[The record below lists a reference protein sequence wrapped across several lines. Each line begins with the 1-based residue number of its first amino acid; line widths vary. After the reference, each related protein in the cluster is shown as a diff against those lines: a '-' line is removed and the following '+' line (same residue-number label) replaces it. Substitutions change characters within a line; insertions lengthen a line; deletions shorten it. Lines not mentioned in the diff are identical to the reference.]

1 MLIGGVLA
9 MGYQMAHHQE
19 TEDEQIVE
27 QVSMMATPDSVKSE
41 MALQLERE
49 ALLERVRAMYTLVK
63 HECIYL
69 GGSVDNDMLDKSFC
83 SKSWNKLLMAVRS
96 KEHNTGTL
104 FFEVNKWTM
113 TYDSDL
119 VSFDEFEV
127 QDLNMDANEMT
138 ATVNFTVYASDTY
151 TPARIELVYED
162 GNWNDLPYLIR
173 LPRMSRVSSL
183 VIVRVAALVAF
194 FTTRPVPDVF
204 DFVCLPVTL
213 LLT

>member
-27 QVSMMATPDSVKSE
+27 QASIMSTPDSVKSE

-49 ALLERVRAMYTLVK
+49 ALLERVKAMYTLVK

-162 GNWNDLPYLIR
+162 GNWKIDNFYHLKYGLNLRSQMWDYLGNDLIYLI
-173 LPRMSRVSSL
+173 
-183 VIVRVAALVAF
+183 
-194 FTTRPVPDVF
+194 
-204 DFVCLPVTL
+204 
-213 LLT
+213 

>member
-1 MLIGGVLA
+1 MKRLVCISGVIGMLIGGVLA

-19 TEDEQIVE
+19 TEDEPIVE
-27 QVSMMATPDSVKSE
+27 QASIMSTPDSVKSE
-41 MALQLERE
+41 VALQLERE

-162 GNWNDLPYLIR
+162 GNWKIDNFYHLKYGLNLRSQMWDYLGNDLIYLI
-173 LPRMSRVSSL
+173 
-183 VIVRVAALVAF
+183 
-194 FTTRPVPDVF
+194 
-204 DFVCLPVTL
+204 
-213 LLT
+213 

>member
-27 QVSMMATPDSVKSE
+27 QASIMSTPDSVKSE

-127 QDLNMDANEMT
+127 QDLNNDANEMT

-162 GNWNDLPYLIR
+162 GNWKIDNFYHLKYGLNLRSQMWDYLGNDLIYLI
-173 LPRMSRVSSL
+173 
-183 VIVRVAALVAF
+183 
-194 FTTRPVPDVF
+194 
-204 DFVCLPVTL
+204 
-213 LLT
+213 

>member
-27 QVSMMATPDSVKSE
+27 QASIMSTPDSVKSE

-162 GNWNDLPYLIR
+162 GNWKVDNFYHLKYGLNMRSQMWDYLGNDLIYLI
-173 LPRMSRVSSL
+173 
-183 VIVRVAALVAF
+183 
-194 FTTRPVPDVF
+194 
-204 DFVCLPVTL
+204 
-213 LLT
+213 

>member
-1 MLIGGVLA
+1 MKRLVCISGVIGMLIGGVLA

-27 QVSMMATPDSVKSE
+27 QASIMSTPDSVKSE

-162 GNWNDLPYLIR
+162 GNWKIDNFYHLKYGLNLRSQMWDYLGNDLICLI
-173 LPRMSRVSSL
+173 
-183 VIVRVAALVAF
+183 
-194 FTTRPVPDVF
+194 
-204 DFVCLPVTL
+204 
-213 LLT
+213 

>member
-27 QVSMMATPDSVKSE
+27 QASIMSTPDSVKSE

-49 ALLERVRAMYTLVK
+49 ALLERVKAMYTLVK

-162 GNWNDLPYLIR
+162 GNWKVDNFYHLKYGLNMRSQMWDYLGNDLIYLI
-173 LPRMSRVSSL
+173 
-183 VIVRVAALVAF
+183 
-194 FTTRPVPDVF
+194 
-204 DFVCLPVTL
+204 
-213 LLT
+213 

>member
-1 MLIGGVLA
+1 MKRLVCISGVIGMLIGGVLA

-27 QVSMMATPDSVKSE
+27 QASMMSTPDSVKSE

-49 ALLERVRAMYTLVK
+49 ALLERVRAIYTLVK

-162 GNWNDLPYLIR
+162 GNWKIDNFYHLKYGLNLRSQMWDYLGNDLICLI
-173 LPRMSRVSSL
+173 
-183 VIVRVAALVAF
+183 
-194 FTTRPVPDVF
+194 
-204 DFVCLPVTL
+204 
-213 LLT
+213 

>member
-19 TEDEQIVE
+19 TEDEPIVE

-162 GNWNDLPYLIR
+162 GTWKIDNFFHLKYGLNLRSQMWDYLGNDLICLI
-173 LPRMSRVSSL
+173 
-183 VIVRVAALVAF
+183 
-194 FTTRPVPDVF
+194 
-204 DFVCLPVTL
+204 
-213 LLT
+213 

>member
-27 QVSMMATPDSVKSE
+27 QASIMSTPDSVKSE

-49 ALLERVRAMYTLVK
+49 ALLERVRAIYTLVK

-127 QDLNMDANEMT
+127 QDLNNDANEMT

-162 GNWNDLPYLIR
+162 GNWKIDNFYHLKYGLNLRSQMWDYLGNDLIYLI
-173 LPRMSRVSSL
+173 
-183 VIVRVAALVAF
+183 
-194 FTTRPVPDVF
+194 
-204 DFVCLPVTL
+204 
-213 LLT
+213 

>member
-27 QVSMMATPDSVKSE
+27 QVSMMATPDSVTSE

-83 SKSWNKLLMAVRS
+83 SKSWNNLLMAVRS

-162 GNWNDLPYLIR
+162 GNWKIDNFYHLKYGLNLRSQMWDYLGNDLICLI
-173 LPRMSRVSSL
+173 
-183 VIVRVAALVAF
+183 
-194 FTTRPVPDVF
+194 
-204 DFVCLPVTL
+204 
-213 LLT
+213 

>member
-1 MLIGGVLA
+1 MKRLVCISGVIGMLIGGVLA

-19 TEDEQIVE
+19 TEDEPIVE
-27 QVSMMATPDSVKSE
+27 QASIMSTPDSVKSE
-41 MALQLERE
+41 MALRLERE

-162 GNWNDLPYLIR
+162 GNWKIDNFYHLKYGLNLRSQMWDYLGNDLICLI
-173 LPRMSRVSSL
+173 
-183 VIVRVAALVAF
+183 
-194 FTTRPVPDVF
+194 
-204 DFVCLPVTL
+204 
-213 LLT
+213 

>member
-27 QVSMMATPDSVKSE
+27 QVSMMATPDSVTSE

-162 GNWNDLPYLIR
+162 GTWKIDNFYHLKYGLNLRSQMWDYLGNDLICLI
-173 LPRMSRVSSL
+173 
-183 VIVRVAALVAF
+183 
-194 FTTRPVPDVF
+194 
-204 DFVCLPVTL
+204 
-213 LLT
+213 

>member
-19 TEDEQIVE
+19 TEDEQIVDE
-27 QVSMMATPDSVKSE
+27 VSMMATPDSVKSE

-113 TYDSDL
+113 AYDSDL

-127 QDLNMDANEMT
+127 QDLNMDTDEMT
-138 ATVNFTVYASDTY
+138 AVVNFTVYTPDTY

-162 GNWNDLPYLIR
+162 GNWKIDNFYHLKYGLNLRSQMWDYLGNDLICLI
-173 LPRMSRVSSL
+173 
-183 VIVRVAALVAF
+183 
-194 FTTRPVPDVF
+194 
-204 DFVCLPVTL
+204 
-213 LLT
+213 

>member
-27 QVSMMATPDSVKSE
+27 QASIMSTPDSVKSE
-41 MALQLERE
+41 MALQLKRE

-162 GNWNDLPYLIR
+162 GNWKIDNFYHLKYGLNLRSQMWDYLGNDLIYLI
-173 LPRMSRVSSL
+173 
-183 VIVRVAALVAF
+183 
-194 FTTRPVPDVF
+194 
-204 DFVCLPVTL
+204 
-213 LLT
+213 

>member
-1 MLIGGVLA
+1 

-19 TEDEQIVE
+19 TEDEPIVE
-27 QVSMMATPDSVKSE
+27 QVSMMATPDSLTSE

-162 GNWNDLPYLIR
+162 GNWKIDNFYHLKYGLNLRSKMWDYLGNDLICLI
-173 LPRMSRVSSL
+173 
-183 VIVRVAALVAF
+183 
-194 FTTRPVPDVF
+194 
-204 DFVCLPVTL
+204 
-213 LLT
+213 

>member
-162 GNWNDLPYLIR
+162 GNWKIDNFYHLKYGLNLRSKMWDYLGNDLICLI
-173 LPRMSRVSSL
+173 
-183 VIVRVAALVAF
+183 
-194 FTTRPVPDVF
+194 
-204 DFVCLPVTL
+204 
-213 LLT
+213 

>member
-41 MALQLERE
+41 MAIQLERE

-162 GNWNDLPYLIR
+162 GNWKIDNFYHLKYGLNLRSQMWDYLGNDLICLI
-173 LPRMSRVSSL
+173 
-183 VIVRVAALVAF
+183 
-194 FTTRPVPDVF
+194 
-204 DFVCLPVTL
+204 
-213 LLT
+213 

>member
-1 MLIGGVLA
+1 MKRLVCISGVIGMLIGGVLA

-162 GNWNDLPYLIR
+162 GNWKIDNFYHLKYGLNLRSKMWDYLGNDLICLI
-173 LPRMSRVSSL
+173 
-183 VIVRVAALVAF
+183 
-194 FTTRPVPDVF
+194 
-204 DFVCLPVTL
+204 
-213 LLT
+213 

>member
-27 QVSMMATPDSVKSE
+27 QASMMATPDSVKSE
-41 MALQLERE
+41 MVLQLERE

-162 GNWNDLPYLIR
+162 GNWKIDNFYHLKYGLNLRSQMWDYLGNDLICLI
-173 LPRMSRVSSL
+173 
-183 VIVRVAALVAF
+183 
-194 FTTRPVPDVF
+194 
-204 DFVCLPVTL
+204 
-213 LLT
+213 

>member
-19 TEDEQIVE
+19 TEDKQIVE
-27 QVSMMATPDSVKSE
+27 QASIMSTPDSVKSE

-162 GNWNDLPYLIR
+162 GNWKIDNFYHLKYGLNLRSQMWDYLGNDLICLI
-173 LPRMSRVSSL
+173 
-183 VIVRVAALVAF
+183 
-194 FTTRPVPDVF
+194 
-204 DFVCLPVTL
+204 
-213 LLT
+213 

>member
-19 TEDEQIVE
+19 AEDEPIVE

-162 GNWNDLPYLIR
+162 GNWKIDNFYHLKYGLNLRSQMWDYLGNDLICLI
-173 LPRMSRVSSL
+173 
-183 VIVRVAALVAF
+183 
-194 FTTRPVPDVF
+194 
-204 DFVCLPVTL
+204 
-213 LLT
+213 

>member
-27 QVSMMATPDSVKSE
+27 QASIMSTPDSVKSE

-162 GNWNDLPYLIR
+162 GNWKIDNFYHLKYGLNLRSQMWDYLGNDLIWLI
-173 LPRMSRVSSL
+173 
-183 VIVRVAALVAF
+183 
-194 FTTRPVPDVF
+194 
-204 DFVCLPVTL
+204 
-213 LLT
+213 

>member
-1 MLIGGVLA
+1 MKRLVCISVVIGMLIGGVLA

-127 QDLNMDANEMT
+127 QDLNMDTDEMT
-138 ATVNFTVYASDTY
+138 AVVNFTVYTPDTY

-162 GNWNDLPYLIR
+162 GNWKIDNFYHLKYGLNLRSQMWDYLGNDLICLI
-173 LPRMSRVSSL
+173 
-183 VIVRVAALVAF
+183 
-194 FTTRPVPDVF
+194 
-204 DFVCLPVTL
+204 
-213 LLT
+213 

>member
-1 MLIGGVLA
+1 MKRLVCISGVIGMLIGGVLA

-162 GNWNDLPYLIR
+162 GNWKIDNFYHLKYGLNLRSQMWDYLGNDLIYLI
-173 LPRMSRVSSL
+173 
-183 VIVRVAALVAF
+183 
-194 FTTRPVPDVF
+194 
-204 DFVCLPVTL
+204 
-213 LLT
+213 

>member
-27 QVSMMATPDSVKSE
+27 QASIMSTPDSVKSE
-41 MALQLERE
+41 VALQLERE

-162 GNWNDLPYLIR
+162 GNWKIDNFYHLKYGLNLRSQMWDYLGNDLICLI
-173 LPRMSRVSSL
+173 
-183 VIVRVAALVAF
+183 
-194 FTTRPVPDVF
+194 
-204 DFVCLPVTL
+204 
-213 LLT
+213 

>member
-49 ALLERVRAMYTLVK
+49 ALLDRVRAMYTLVK

-162 GNWNDLPYLIR
+162 GNWKIDNFYHLKYGLNLRSQMWDYLGNDLICLI
-173 LPRMSRVSSL
+173 
-183 VIVRVAALVAF
+183 
-194 FTTRPVPDVF
+194 
-204 DFVCLPVTL
+204 
-213 LLT
+213 

>member
-1 MLIGGVLA
+1 MKRLVCISGVIGMLIGGVLA

-19 TEDEQIVE
+19 TEDEPIVE

-162 GNWNDLPYLIR
+162 GNWKIDNFYHLKYGLNLRSQMWDYLGNDLICLI
-173 LPRMSRVSSL
+173 
-183 VIVRVAALVAF
+183 
-194 FTTRPVPDVF
+194 
-204 DFVCLPVTL
+204 
-213 LLT
+213 

>member
-1 MLIGGVLA
+1 MKRLVCISVVIGMLIGGVLA

-19 TEDEQIVE
+19 TEDEPIVE
-27 QVSMMATPDSVKSE
+27 QVSMMATPDSVTSE

-162 GNWNDLPYLIR
+162 GNWKIDNFYHLKYGLNLRSQMWDYLGNDLICLI
-173 LPRMSRVSSL
+173 
-183 VIVRVAALVAF
+183 
-194 FTTRPVPDVF
+194 
-204 DFVCLPVTL
+204 
-213 LLT
+213 

>member
-1 MLIGGVLA
+1 MKRLVCISVVIGMLIGGVLA

-27 QVSMMATPDSVKSE
+27 QVSMMATPDSVTSE
-41 MALQLERE
+41 MALKLERE

-162 GNWNDLPYLIR
+162 GNWKIDNFYHLKYGLNLRSQMWDYLGNDLICF
-173 LPRMSRVSSL
+173 
-183 VIVRVAALVAF
+183 I
-194 FTTRPVPDVF
+194 
-204 DFVCLPVTL
+204 
-213 LLT
+213 

>member
-1 MLIGGVLA
+1 LKRLVCISVVIGMLIGGVLA

-27 QVSMMATPDSVKSE
+27 QVSMMATPDSVTSE

-162 GNWNDLPYLIR
+162 GNWKIDNFYHLKYGLNLRSQMWDYLGNDLICLI
-173 LPRMSRVSSL
+173 
-183 VIVRVAALVAF
+183 
-194 FTTRPVPDVF
+194 
-204 DFVCLPVTL
+204 
-213 LLT
+213 

>member
-1 MLIGGVLA
+1 MKRLVCISGVIGMLIGGVLA

-19 TEDEQIVE
+19 TEDEPIVE
-27 QVSMMATPDSVKSE
+27 QASMMATPDSVKSE

-162 GNWNDLPYLIR
+162 GNWKIDNFYHLKYGLNLRSQMWDYLGNDLICLI
-173 LPRMSRVSSL
+173 
-183 VIVRVAALVAF
+183 
-194 FTTRPVPDVF
+194 
-204 DFVCLPVTL
+204 
-213 LLT
+213 

>member
-27 QVSMMATPDSVKSE
+27 QASIKSTPDSVKSE

-162 GNWNDLPYLIR
+162 GNWKIDNFYHLKYGLNLRSQMWDYLGNDLICLI
-173 LPRMSRVSSL
+173 
-183 VIVRVAALVAF
+183 
-194 FTTRPVPDVF
+194 
-204 DFVCLPVTL
+204 
-213 LLT
+213 

>member
-1 MLIGGVLA
+1 MKRLVCISGVIGMLIGGVLA

-19 TEDEQIVE
+19 TEDEPIVE
-27 QVSMMATPDSVKSE
+27 QASIMSTPDSVKSE
-41 MALQLERE
+41 VALQLERE

-162 GNWNDLPYLIR
+162 GNWKIDNFYHLKYGLNLRSQMWDYLGNDLICLI
-173 LPRMSRVSSL
+173 
-183 VIVRVAALVAF
+183 
-194 FTTRPVPDVF
+194 
-204 DFVCLPVTL
+204 
-213 LLT
+213 

>member
-1 MLIGGVLA
+1 MKRLVCILGVIGMLIGGVLA

-27 QVSMMATPDSVKSE
+27 QASIMSTPDSVKSE
-41 MALQLERE
+41 VALQLERE

-162 GNWNDLPYLIR
+162 GNWKIDNFYHLKYGLNLRSQMWDYLGNDLICLI
-173 LPRMSRVSSL
+173 
-183 VIVRVAALVAF
+183 
-194 FTTRPVPDVF
+194 
-204 DFVCLPVTL
+204 
-213 LLT
+213 

>member
-27 QVSMMATPDSVKSE
+27 QVSMIATPDSVKSE

-49 ALLERVRAMYTLVK
+49 ALLERVRAIYTLVK

-162 GNWNDLPYLIR
+162 GNWKIDNFYHLKYGLNLRSQMWDYLGNDLICLI
-173 LPRMSRVSSL
+173 
-183 VIVRVAALVAF
+183 
-194 FTTRPVPDVF
+194 
-204 DFVCLPVTL
+204 
-213 LLT
+213 

>member
-1 MLIGGVLA
+1 MKRLVCISGVIGMLIGGVLA

-19 TEDEQIVE
+19 TEDEPIVE

-162 GNWNDLPYLIR
+162 GTWKIDNFFHLKYGLNLRSQMWDYLGNDLICLI
-173 LPRMSRVSSL
+173 
-183 VIVRVAALVAF
+183 
-194 FTTRPVPDVF
+194 
-204 DFVCLPVTL
+204 
-213 LLT
+213 